1 MSLLSATLRTATATV
16 ALALSATAIADD
28 DVDDVELEL
37 YCSYTC
43 AAGGFDIHVY
53 QHPTLNQYSMALDP
67 TWEVTYSG
75 WQGAS
80 NNATYLGSQNVAGSA
95 YSDLYCE
102 PDGLYINGDVYESY
116 ENSNWTSH
124 TTGLLNGEN
133 PCAAGG
139 TINHALDLIDMYTTS
154 PSWAEVPE
162 FCEDVGC
169 AGPPSGIVDHTD
181 PMDDYDWYN
190 GDAPC
195 QFWTPELG
203 CLDDQSSNE
212 GGGQQTD
219 QCWDSALQQMGP
231 CESALGSL
239 GSAQTTTSTSS
250 TRRTSARSSRGR

>member
-1 MSLLSATLRTATATV
+1 MSLLSVILRTATATV

-43 AAGGFDIHVY
+43 AGGGFDIHVY
-53 QHPTLNQYSMALDP
+53 QHPTLTQYSMRLDP
-67 TWEVTYSG
+67 TWEVTYSD

-80 NNATYLGSQNVAGSA
+80 NNATYLGSQNVAGSD
-95 YSDLYCE
+95 YNDLYCE
-102 PDGLYINGDVYESY
+102 PDGLYINGDVYENY
-116 ENSNWTSH
+116 ESSTWNSH

-154 PSWAEVPE
+154 PWQEVPE

-181 PMDDYDWYN
+181 PMDNYNWYN

-195 QFWTPELG
+195 QFWIPEMG
-203 CLDDQSSNE
+203 CLDDQSANE
-212 GGGQQTD
+212 GEGQQD
-219 QCWDSALQQMGP
+219 PCDDPNILEMED
-231 CESALGSL
+231 CESALTEEVT
-239 GSAQTTTSTSS
+239 APAERTPP
-250 TRRTSARSSRGR
+250 RRTPTVRSRAR